1 VQNISESLK
10 RQREQILQDGSE
22 EMLNRHTSLLEI
34 AIISLYNRLVNSLKV
49 DAVEFRSS
57 GAVIGM
63 GAFGRGL
70 IGPRQPVSILILMA
84 ESSPWEDGWINE
96 IADPMKEAGW
106 QVELETGRISRLLE
120 RAQDDFEFFLRLL
133 EGRYISGT
141 RQLVDRLDDELEA
154 LIDKNRESFL
164 LKLYKSVQSRN
175 ALLQIPESWLEP
187 DLAKNPGGLLDI
199 GAIRLACRI
208 ASHIRCLEDAIF
220 QGYLNRQEVDF
231 LQQAEKKFTRLLS
244 LVRALNDD
252 STSLLR
258 FEEQELLGNQLGY
271 SARVG
276 FLPVEAF
283 MQEIHR
289 LLHGVSCVSQEFWE
303 RLQESRW
310 HSAAEDDSQ
319 ADSIETGLSAKYGK
333 IQLQSELYPATA
345 GHLVHLFHIAAREK
359 LGFTNITRQW
369 IYHHRNVLDT
379 AAGDAMVKEELLG
392 LIRADEPE
400 LPVVRRL
407 YNLGLLTSLIP
418 ELAAVHGLVQHDAFH
433 LYPIQEH
440 HMCALAEL
448 KRLFAGFYQDSEPEL
463 TKIAGRVED
472 PTMVFLAG
480 LLHDIGKSAGRDH
493 ALHGG
498 EMIPSIARRLG
509 LSSEESDTLQFLV
522 AQHLLLM
529 DSASLRDLADEEML
543 AQCALITKTPQQL
556 DLLMLLS
563 FADMMATGPR
573 AQQKLRDTPVLALH
587 ERVYHLLEKGEPS
600 PQAIADRIDQVRI
613 QVEQEVADL
622 ISKPQLENYF
632 EQLAP
637 RYLLS
642 MPPSAIAKHIRMEWQ
657 LQHSQESL
665 IWETTASDG
674 LADVTLLSKE
684 SPGLLARAAG
694 ILALRD
700 LNIIS
705 AQVFTKRDGVVLL
718 IFQCR
723 WPEDSNESP
732 DWELAKKDMKRVLE
746 GKMSLEYRIAAHA
759 SKRKVLG
766 QSLSRPSP
774 SRVLI
779 DNESTQLYTILEVYT
794 TDRVGLLYTI
804 TRTLWELQVRIYVA
818 KITTKVDQVADV
830 FYIKSSKGDKV
841 TDPEQIEEIKKALLF
856 WLDGGDAEQ
865 DHETRKATESVSK
878 KLSQVTLRHSG
889 ERRNPVF

>member
-1 VQNISESLK
+1 MQNISESLK

-22 EMLNRHTSLLEI
+22 EMLSRHTSLLEI

-49 DAVEFRSS
+49 DAAEFRSR
-57 GAVIGM
+57 GAVIAM

-70 IGPRQPVSILILMA
+70 IGPRQPVSLLIVMSEA
-84 ESSPWEDGWINE
+84 SPWEDGWVDE
-96 IADPMKEAGW
+96 IADPMREAGW
-106 QVELETGRISRLLE
+106 RVELEAGEISGLLQ
-120 RAQDDFEFFLRLL
+120 RARKDFGFFLRLL
-133 EGRYISGT
+133 EGRYVSGT

-154 LIDKNRESFL
+154 LIEEDKDSFL
-164 LKLYKSVQSRN
+164 LQLHRSVQSRD
-175 ALLQIPESWLEP
+175 ALLEVPESWLEP
-187 DLAKNPGGLLDI
+187 DLAKNPGGFLDI

-220 QGYLNRQEVDF
+220 QGYLTRQEVDF
-231 LQQAEKKFTRLLS
+231 LQEAEKKFTRLLS
-244 LVRALNDD
+244 LIRSLNDD

-258 FEEQELLGNQLGY
+258 FDEQELLANQLGY

-289 LLHGVSCVSQEFWE
+289 LLHGVTCVSHEFWE

-310 HSAAEDDSQ
+310 HAAADDDSQ
-319 ADSIETGLSAKYGK
+319 VDFIETGLSAKYGK
-333 IQLQSELYPATA
+333 IQVQSELYPATA
-345 GHLVHLFHIAAREK
+345 GHLVRLFHIAAKQK

-369 IYHHRNVLDT
+369 IYHHRNVLDS
-379 AAGDAMVKEELLG
+379 AAGDAMVREELLR
-392 LIRADEPE
+392 LILAEEPE
-400 LPVVRRL
+400 LPVLRRF

-440 HMCALAEL
+440 HMRTLAEL
-448 KRLFAGFYQDSEPEL
+448 KKLFADHYQESEPEL
-463 TKIAGRVED
+463 VKIAGRVKD
-472 PTMVFLAG
+472 PTLVFLAG

-509 LSSEESDTLQFLV
+509 LNSEESDTLQFLV

-563 FADMMATGPR
+563 FADMIATGPK

-600 PQAIADRIDQVRI
+600 PEAIAARIDQVRM

-622 ISKPQLENYF
+622 ISGPQLEKYF

-642 MPPSAIAKHIRMEWQ
+642 MPSGAIAKHIRMEWQ
-657 LQHSQESL
+657 LQHLQESL
-665 IWETTASDG
+665 IWETSASDG
-674 LADVTLLSKE
+674 LVEVTLLSKE
-684 SPGLLARAAG
+684 RPGLLARAAG
-694 ILALRD
+694 ILTLRD

-705 AQVFTKRDGVVLL
+705 AQIFTKRDGVVLL

-723 WPEDSNESP
+723 LSEDSSESP

-746 GKMSLEYRIAAHA
+746 GKMSLGYRIAAHA
-759 SKRKVLG
+759 AKRKTVEQVLG
-766 QSLSRPSP
+766 RPSP
-774 SRVLI
+774 SRVLV
-779 DNESTQLYTILEVYT
+779 DNESSQVYTILEVYT

-841 TDPEQIEEIKKALLF
+841 TNPEQIEEIKNSLLY
-856 WLDGGDAEQ
+856 WLDGDDAEQ
-865 DHETRKATESVSK
+865 D
-878 KLSQVTLRHSG
+878 
-889 ERRNPVF
+889 